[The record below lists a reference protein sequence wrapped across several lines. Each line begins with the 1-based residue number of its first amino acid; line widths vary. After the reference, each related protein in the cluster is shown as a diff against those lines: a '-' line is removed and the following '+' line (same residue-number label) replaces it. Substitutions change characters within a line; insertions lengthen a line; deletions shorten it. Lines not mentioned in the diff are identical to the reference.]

1 MRRVTRSMDNWGMA
15 MPEKLSPH
23 VLAALQAR
31 ESFRNRDFSAALELA
46 REAAREALEAG
57 DETAWWNMTYLQA
70 ECQRDLEAL
79 WDCLELSRQLVEHR
93 LAAEKPAFSARAFIL
108 LSITHQGLGHLAEA
122 AANAARAAELVAG
135 NEEHVGL
142 QIQAQRGLIAAL
154 AESRRMDEAWR
165 ESLVLEKLLTD
176 LVDEDTAGKAYWV
189 IGNVAFLSQRVA
201 DGGRYHD
208 MAAEQLSHSKDVDL
222 WARFNRASAVMRLE
236 ANLTDQAT
244 LRCIERAELA
254 TDIVGGSERDLLEM
268 SFVRAYW
275 HFLTGD
281 MENALALLKS
291 VCSRSEFLP
300 TQTAGEARF
309 LLGKALLAKGD
320 NAGALEQLET
330 AIDLFE
336 SAAASERS
344 VQVRS
349 FAAEIKL
356 TDLREQG
363 PAASTL

>member
-1 MRRVTRSMDNWGMA
+1 MSKS
-15 MPEKLSPH
+15 EKLSPY
-23 VLAALQAR
+23 VLAELQAR
-31 ESFRNRDFSAALELA
+31 ESFKNRDFTVALEQA

-57 DETAWWNMTYLQA
+57 DETGWWSMTYLQA
-70 ECQRDLEAL
+70 ECQRDLESL
-79 WDCLELSRQLVEHR
+79 RDCLELSRLLAEHPLSAAR
-93 LAAEKPAFSARAFIL
+93 PTFAARTHIMLAAA
-108 LSITHQGLGHLAEA
+108 HQGLGHLAEA

-135 NEEHVGL
+135 DEEQVDL

-165 ESLVLEKLLTD
+165 ESLVLETLLTD

-189 IGNVAFLSQRVA
+189 IGNVAFLSKRVA
-201 DGGRYHD
+201 EGGRFHD

-222 WARFNRASAVMRLE
+222 WAHFNRASAVMRLE
-236 ANLTDQAT
+236 ANLTDPAT

-275 HFLTGD
+275 YFQTGA
-281 MENALALLKS
+281 MENALSLLKS

-309 LLGKALLAKGD
+309 LLGKALLANGD
-320 NAGALEQLET
+320 ITGAKEQLST
-330 AIDLFE
+330 AQVLFE
-336 SAAASERS
+336 GAAATERS
-344 VQVRS
+344 EQVRA
-349 FAAEIKL
+349 FAATVE
-356 TDLREQG
+356 
-363 PAASTL
+363 